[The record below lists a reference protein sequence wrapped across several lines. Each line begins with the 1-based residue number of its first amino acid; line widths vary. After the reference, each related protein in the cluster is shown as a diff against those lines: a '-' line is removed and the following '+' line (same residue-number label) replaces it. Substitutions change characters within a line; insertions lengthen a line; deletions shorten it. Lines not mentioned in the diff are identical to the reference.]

1 MTVMAENSAKDD
13 AAGLQIASRMT
24 SQINGLTQGNRNAN
38 DGISMCQ
45 VAEGATEEITSMLQ
59 RMRTLAIQSA
69 NGTNAD
75 SERDA
80 IQQEVNQ
87 LSLEIQRIGEQTTFG
102 GTLHVLN
109 GSIGTLDKDGNLT
122 DTFTKFQVGS
132 HSDQTV
138 TATFSDLTFA
148 GLLNY
153 TQQTGVKDTASG
165 QSIAFATAAARPAAG
180 ATSQNVVL
188 KKIDDQDHDGLTGWN
203 KDDKKVGNAGAGN
216 TKKEIKTS
224 DGKTD
229 GKLFSISMTSH
240 ANAEA
245 AIKCLDV
252 MINHVDSERA
262 QWGAVENRLSSTINN
277 QSHPAGSLLR
287 PDPGE
292 QLDPDCALA
301 PPGRV
306 IAGKRILTPELFARP
321 LLPRRVLFGETL
333 LIYGGVLFDRIR
345 KAVLRR
351 KCRTLVFPAAW
362 RTAPQAGGVAAYSC
376 VRKMPLALLFF
387 LSFSLAED
395 SFPYV
400 IDQLLNLLCFP
411 GLRPVPLER

>member
-1 MTVMAENSAKDD
+1 MALYVNTNTSSLRAQNALAKATSKLTGSYEKLSTGKRINSAKDD

-45 VAEGATEEITSMLQ
+45 VAEGATEEITNMLQ

-109 GSIGTLDKDGNLT
+109 GSIGTIKDDKGTLD

-153 TQQTGVKDTASG
+153 AQQDGVIDPATGDK
-165 QSIAFATAAARPAAG
+165 IAFAKSASHAAAKAAG
-180 ATSQNVVL
+180 ADPKADPATPATQNVVL
-188 KKIDDQDHDGLTGWN
+188 KNITDQDHDGLTGW
-203 KDDKKVGNAGAGN
+203 DKSDMKVGHPGKGN
-216 TKKEIKTS
+216 TKKDITDSTGGTS
-224 DGKTD
+224 
-229 GKLFSISMTSH
+229 GKLFAISMTSH

-277 QSHPAGSLLR
+277 QSNTITNVSDARSRIEDVDFAAETAQLTQQNVIQQAASSVLTQANSSTQIALSLL
-287 PDPGE
+287 
-292 QLDPDCALA
+292 Q
-301 PPGRV
+301 
-306 IAGKRILTPELFARP
+306 
-321 LLPRRVLFGETL
+321 
-333 LIYGGVLFDRIR
+333 GG
-345 KAVLRR
+345 
-351 KCRTLVFPAAW
+351 
-362 RTAPQAGGVAAYSC
+362 
-376 VRKMPLALLFF
+376 
-387 LSFSLAED
+387 
-395 SFPYV
+395 
-400 IDQLLNLLCFP
+400 
-411 GLRPVPLER
+411 

>member
-1 MTVMAENSAKDD
+1 MALYVNTNTSSLRAQNALAKATSKLTGSYEKLSTGKRINSAKDD

-45 VAEGATEEITSMLQ
+45 VAEGATEEITNMLQ

-109 GSIGTLDKDGNLT
+109 GSIGTLDKNGKLT

-153 TQQTGVKDTASG
+153 AQQDGVIDPATGDA
-165 QSIAFATAAARPAAG
+165 IAFAQSATHADAKAAG
-180 ATSQNVVL
+180 ADPNANPATPATQNVVL
-188 KKIDDQDHDGLTGWN
+188 KKIDDQDHDGLTGWD
-203 KDDKKVGNAGAGN
+203 KDDMTVGHPGKGK
-216 TKKEIKTS
+216 TKKEITAIGS
-224 DGKTD
+224 DDKPAR
-229 GKLFSISMTSH
+229 LFSISMTSH

-277 QSHPAGSLLR
+277 QSNTITNVSDARSRIEDVDFAAETAQLTQQNVIQQAASSVLTQANSSTQIALSLL
-287 PDPGE
+287 
-292 QLDPDCALA
+292 Q
-301 PPGRV
+301 
-306 IAGKRILTPELFARP
+306 
-321 LLPRRVLFGETL
+321 
-333 LIYGGVLFDRIR
+333 GG
-345 KAVLRR
+345 
-351 KCRTLVFPAAW
+351 
-362 RTAPQAGGVAAYSC
+362 
-376 VRKMPLALLFF
+376 
-387 LSFSLAED
+387 
-395 SFPYV
+395 
-400 IDQLLNLLCFP
+400 
-411 GLRPVPLER
+411 

>member
-1 MTVMAENSAKDD
+1 MALYVNTNTSSLRAQNALAKATSKLTGSYEKLSTGKRINSAKDD

-45 VAEGATEEITSMLQ
+45 VAEGATEEITNMLQ

-109 GSIGTLDKDGNLT
+109 GSIGTVKADGTLD

-153 TQQTGVKDTASG
+153 AQQDGVIDPATGDA
-165 QSIAFATAAARPAAG
+165 IAFAKSASHAAAKAADATAGTKASPA
-180 ATSQNVVL
+180 TQNVVL
-188 KKIDDQDHDGLTGWN
+188 KKIDDQDHDGLTGW
-203 KDDKKVGNAGAGN
+203 KQSDMTVGHPGKGK
-216 TKKEIKTS
+216 TKKDITDS
-224 DGKTD
+224 TGGKD
-229 GKLFSISMTSH
+229 GKLFAISMTSH

-277 QSHPAGSLLR
+277 QSNTITNVSDARSRIEDVDFAAETAQLTQQNVIQQAASSVLTQANSSTQIALSLL
-287 PDPGE
+287 
-292 QLDPDCALA
+292 Q
-301 PPGRV
+301 
-306 IAGKRILTPELFARP
+306 
-321 LLPRRVLFGETL
+321 
-333 LIYGGVLFDRIR
+333 GG
-345 KAVLRR
+345 
-351 KCRTLVFPAAW
+351 
-362 RTAPQAGGVAAYSC
+362 
-376 VRKMPLALLFF
+376 
-387 LSFSLAED
+387 
-395 SFPYV
+395 
-400 IDQLLNLLCFP
+400 
-411 GLRPVPLER
+411 

>member
-1 MTVMAENSAKDD
+1 MALYVNTNTSSLRAQNALAKATSKLTGSYEKLSTGKRINSAKDD

-45 VAEGATEEITSMLQ
+45 VAEGATEEITNMLQ

-109 GSIGTLDKDGNLT
+109 GSIGTVKADGTLE

-153 TQQTGVKDTASG
+153 AQQDGVIDPATGDA
-165 QSIAFATAAARPAAG
+165 IAFAKSASHAAAKAADAAAG
-180 ATSQNVVL
+180 TKASPATQNVVL
-188 KKIDDQDHDGLTGWN
+188 KNITDQDHDGLTGW
-203 KDDKKVGNAGAGN
+203 DKSDMKVGHPGKGN
-216 TKKEIKTS
+216 TKKDITDSTGGTS
-224 DGKTD
+224 
-229 GKLFSISMTSH
+229 GKLFAISMTSH

-277 QSHPAGSLLR
+277 QSNTITNVSDARSRIEDVDFAAETAQLTQQNVIQQAASSVLTQANSSTQIALSLL
-287 PDPGE
+287 
-292 QLDPDCALA
+292 Q
-301 PPGRV
+301 
-306 IAGKRILTPELFARP
+306 
-321 LLPRRVLFGETL
+321 
-333 LIYGGVLFDRIR
+333 GG
-345 KAVLRR
+345 
-351 KCRTLVFPAAW
+351 
-362 RTAPQAGGVAAYSC
+362 
-376 VRKMPLALLFF
+376 
-387 LSFSLAED
+387 
-395 SFPYV
+395 
-400 IDQLLNLLCFP
+400 
-411 GLRPVPLER
+411 

>member
-1 MTVMAENSAKDD
+1 MAIYVNTNTSSLRAQNALGKATSKLQGSYEKLSSGKRINAAKDD

-109 GSIGTLDKDGNLT
+109 GSIGTVKADGTLD

-153 TQQTGVKDTASG
+153 AQQDGVIDPATGDA
-165 QSIAFATAAARPAAG
+165 IAFAKSASHAAAKAADADAGTKASPA
-180 ATSQNVVL
+180 TQNVVL
-188 KKIDDQDHDGLTGWN
+188 KKIDDQDHDGLTGW
-203 KDDKKVGNAGAGN
+203 DKSDMKVGHPGKGN
-216 TKKEIKTS
+216 TKKAITDSTGGTS
-224 DGKTD
+224 
-229 GKLFSISMTSH
+229 GKLFAISMTSH

-277 QSHPAGSLLR
+277 QSNTITNVSDARSRIEDVDFAAETAQLTQQNVIQQAASSVLTQANSSTQIALSLL
-287 PDPGE
+287 
-292 QLDPDCALA
+292 Q
-301 PPGRV
+301 
-306 IAGKRILTPELFARP
+306 
-321 LLPRRVLFGETL
+321 
-333 LIYGGVLFDRIR
+333 GG
-345 KAVLRR
+345 
-351 KCRTLVFPAAW
+351 
-362 RTAPQAGGVAAYSC
+362 
-376 VRKMPLALLFF
+376 
-387 LSFSLAED
+387 
-395 SFPYV
+395 
-400 IDQLLNLLCFP
+400 
-411 GLRPVPLER
+411 

>member
-1 MTVMAENSAKDD
+1 MAIYVNTNTSSLRAQNALGKATSKLQGSYEKLSSGKRINAAKDD

-45 VAEGATEEITSMLQ
+45 VAEGATEEITNMLQ
-59 RMRTLAIQSA
+59 RMRTLALQSA

-87 LSLEIQRIGEQTTFG
+87 LSLEVQRIGEQTTFG

-109 GSIGTLDKDGNLT
+109 GSIGTVNDKGELT

-153 TQQTGVKDTASG
+153 TQQDGVKDTASG
-165 QSIAFATAAARPAAG
+165 QKIAFASAAERPAAG
-180 ATSQNVVL
+180 ADTQKVVL
-188 KKIDDQDHDGLTGWN
+188 KKIDDQDHDGLTGWD

-224 DGKTD
+224 DGN
-229 GKLFSISMTSH
+229 GKLFSISMTTQ

-245 AIKCLDV
+245 AIKCLDI
-252 MINHVDSERA
+252 MISHVDSERA
-262 QWGAVENRLSSTINN
+262 QWGAVENRLSSTISN
-277 QSHPAGSLLR
+277 QSNTITNVSDARSRIEDVDFASETANMTQQNVIQQAASSVLSQANSTTQIALSLLQ
-287 PDPGE
+287 G
-292 QLDPDCALA
+292 
-301 PPGRV
+301 
-306 IAGKRILTPELFARP
+306 
-321 LLPRRVLFGETL
+321 
-333 LIYGGVLFDRIR
+333 
-345 KAVLRR
+345 
-351 KCRTLVFPAAW
+351 
-362 RTAPQAGGVAAYSC
+362 
-376 VRKMPLALLFF
+376 
-387 LSFSLAED
+387 
-395 SFPYV
+395 
-400 IDQLLNLLCFP
+400 
-411 GLRPVPLER
+411 

>member
-1 MTVMAENSAKDD
+1 MALYVNTNTSSLRAQNALAKATSKLTGSYEKLSTGKRINSAKDD

-45 VAEGATEEITSMLQ
+45 VAEGATEEITNMLQ

-109 GSIGTLDKDGNLT
+109 GSIGTVNDKGELT

-153 TQQTGVKDTASG
+153 AQQDGVIDPATGDA
-165 QSIAFATAAARPAAG
+165 IAFAQSATHADAKAAG
-180 ATSQNVVL
+180 ADPKEDPATPATQNVVL
-188 KKIDDQDHDGLTGWN
+188 KKIDDQDHDGLTGW
-203 KDDKKVGNAGAGN
+203 DMSDMKVGHPGKGN
-216 TKKEIKTS
+216 TKKAITDSTGGTS
-224 DGKTD
+224 
-229 GKLFSISMTSH
+229 GKLFAISMTSH

-277 QSHPAGSLLR
+277 QSNTITNVSDARSRIEDVDFAAETAQLTQQNVIQQAASSVLTQANSSTQIALSLL
-287 PDPGE
+287 
-292 QLDPDCALA
+292 Q
-301 PPGRV
+301 
-306 IAGKRILTPELFARP
+306 
-321 LLPRRVLFGETL
+321 
-333 LIYGGVLFDRIR
+333 GG
-345 KAVLRR
+345 
-351 KCRTLVFPAAW
+351 
-362 RTAPQAGGVAAYSC
+362 
-376 VRKMPLALLFF
+376 
-387 LSFSLAED
+387 
-395 SFPYV
+395 
-400 IDQLLNLLCFP
+400 
-411 GLRPVPLER
+411 